1 MVAGLPKR
9 ETGVVCFVPALS
21 ALSFTFKFTLKSL
34 RVFL

>member
-21 ALSFTFKFTLKSL
+21 ALSFALKSL
-34 RVFL
+34 RVFLL